1 MDPTTRYR
9 LNQQMQKYKQIQEE
23 RIEQLRTQKKEK
35 EESQLIQKRMRVQQR
50 MSRLSKFVSSQQE
63 GSEQVVVSQM
73 SMANEEDEIR
83 PTSSLKRH
91 TRKEKNE
98 A

>member
-1 MDPTTRYR
+1 
-9 LNQQMQKYKQIQEE
+9 MQKYKQIQEE